1 MKLKKNKQPFKPLSS
16 QREFILISPSPFP
29 NPRAISFFIQFCTF
43 SLVYPIQTIV
53 CSLVIVCVFQMES
66 SLQYALRNFSI
77 LDYLNLARSKQATL
91 STYFNKVAQLAEP
104 DAFLN

>member
-1 MKLKKNKQPFKPLSS
+1 
-16 QREFILISPSPFP
+16 
-29 NPRAISFFIQFCTF
+29 
-43 SLVYPIQTIV
+43 
-53 CSLVIVCVFQMES
+53 MES